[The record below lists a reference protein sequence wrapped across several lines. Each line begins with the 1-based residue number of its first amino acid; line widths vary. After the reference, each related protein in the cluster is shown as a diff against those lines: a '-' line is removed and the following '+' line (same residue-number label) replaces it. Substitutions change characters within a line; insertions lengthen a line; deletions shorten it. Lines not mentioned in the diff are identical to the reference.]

1 MALWEEHY
9 IEYRVKKGETLAA
22 IGDRFHVSSDELA
35 EINDIDDVRKIP
47 VGLVLQIPFVEGSPT
62 RTARASAVTA
72 ERGAKN
78 TTDRSRASL
87 GAVLNENGEQRK
99 GDRSGDGA
107 TGKVNIRTVAQ
118 YKGTLVLPVNG
129 GKLTSKFGWRWLKFH
144 EGIDIAAPEGTKIV
158 AAHSGHVVYVS
169 ENFGGYGKI
178 VVVKGDRFLSV
189 YAHNRRNRVSVGERV
204 SQGEWIADVGQT
216 GDATGSHLHFETR
229 VKDDKGGYAAVD
241 PMNFMKSAG

>member
-9 IEYRVKKGETLAA
+9 IEYRVKKGETLAG
-22 IGDRFHVSSDELA
+22 IGERFHVTSEELA
-35 EINDIDDVRKIP
+35 EINDIDDVRKLPI
-47 VGLVLQIPFVEGSPT
+47 GLVLQIPFVEGTPGSSESLRT
-62 RTARASAVTA
+62 RKVGASA
-72 ERGAKN
+72 G
-78 TTDRSRASL
+78 DQSRASL
-87 GAVLNENGEQRK
+87 GAVISRETDRGGEST
-99 GDRSGDGA
+99 RSKP
-107 TGKVNIRTVAQ
+107 TGRVNIGKVAQ
-118 YKGTLVLPVNG
+118 YKGSLVLPVAG

-158 AAHSGHVVYVS
+158 AAHAGHVVYVS

-189 YAHNRRNRVSVGERV
+189 YAHNRKNRVSVGDKV

-229 VKDDKGGYAAVD
+229 VRDDNGGYAAVD
-241 PMNFMKSAG
+241 PMNFMKSG